1 MCTLHH
7 SRLLR
12 NRSRRKFG
20 VIFCFYEGS
29 RGLGLRSGVAVFA
42 EHFEVVG
49 DGFLDE
55 GFGFREGVG
64 GGYATGD
71 VGQICGVASER
82 LFDDGGVFHSVG
94 APLEM
99 FPAGI
104 DSRLCG
110 NDVRSCGSDMV
121 GFGGMT

>member
-1 MCTLHH
+1 MCILYD

-12 NRSRRKFG
+12 NGSRGKFG
-20 VIFCFYEGS
+20 VVFYFHGCL
-29 RGLGLRSGVAVFA
+29 RGLGLWSGVTVFA
-42 EHFEVVG
+42 EHFKMVDE
-49 DGFLDE
+49 GFLDE

-64 GGYATGD
+64 SGYATGD
-71 VGQICGVASER
+71 VRQVCGVAGGR
-82 LFDDGGVFHSVG
+82 LLDDGGVFHSGG

-104 DSRLCG
+104 DSRLRG